1 MVFEVNSTLKK
12 RHHKTVIKQPDQQKS
27 MQESPL
33 ENDFLSQLTAMVE
46 KNISNEQF
54 GVSELAD
61 AMNMSRSNLLRKVKK
76 ETNLAVNQLIRD
88 TRLKKGMELLRKNSL
103 NVSEVS
109 HQVGFSSTSYFIKCF
124 REFYGFPP
132 GEVGKR
138 APDEL
143 NPVSVPPSKRNRN
156 IFIIGSIGLVI
167 AITVGLLIYYGPTS
181 KTRTLERSIAVL
193 PFKNESNDSTNIYLI
208 NGLME
213 STLTNLQK
221 IEDLRV
227 ISRTSSEKY
236 RSLRKSIPEMAR
248 ELNVNY
254 FVEGS
259 GQKIGDHILLNI
271 QLIEGPSD
279 KHLWAKQY
287 KREAKDIFALQQ
299 EVAKNIVEEIQAIIT
314 PEEEKKIEKIPTDN
328 LVAYDYF
335 LKGRELLFRSG
346 KGDLEKAITFF
357 NKAIEL
363 DNKFAL
369 AYAEAVICY
378 YYLDAYRPEP
388 EYTDQ
393 LSDYADKA
401 WLYDSKSDECLVAKA
416 LFYMHKR
423 EYNQAIPYL
432 EKALEY
438 NPNSG
443 LTIHFISELYNG
455 LVPNTAKY
463 LQYAL
468 LGARINVATDSAS
481 ESFTYMHLS
490 NALVQT
496 GFIDEAMKYVDK
508 SLAYDPNNQFAGW
521 LKIGVL
527 FAKTKNTDQTRQ
539 LLIKELNK
547 DTISRFYLMQEIGK
561 SYYFKGDYKTAYR
574 YYKRFIAMQQTLKVD
589 IFRNESLK
597 IGIVFDKLGMKE
609 EAASYYKI
617 YKEYAFN
624 DKSIYKNLSLMAYYA
639 WLGDQQKALDHM
651 KLFSKEDDY
660 QYWILFLADDPL
672 FVHIRS
678 LPEFK
683 KVMTVI
689 EKKFWDNH
697 KKIRAMLEEKGLL

>member
-1 MVFEVNSTLKK
+1 MT
-12 RHHKTVIKQPDQQKS
+12 
-27 MQESPL
+27 ESPISN
-33 ENDFLSQLTAMVE
+33 EFLSQLTAQVE

-76 ETNLAVNQLIRD
+76 ELNLSVNQLIRD
-88 TRLKKGMELLRKNSL
+88 TRLKKGMDLLQKTSL

-124 REFYGFPP
+124 RELYGFPP

-138 APDEL
+138 SPEEIKPL
-143 NPVSVPPSKRNRN
+143 LTSISNRN
-156 IFIIGSIGLVI
+156 QKVLIISSVTLVLVI
-167 AITVGLLIYYGPTS
+167 AIGLFLYYNLSNKSTP
-181 KTRTLERSIAVL
+181 LEKSIAVL
-193 PFKNESNDSTNIYLI
+193 PFKNDSNDTTNVYLI

-213 STLTNLQK
+213 STLTNLQR
-221 IEDLRV
+221 IEDLKV

-236 RSLRKSIPEMAR
+236 RSQRKSIPEMAR

-259 GQKIGDHILLNI
+259 GQKIGNQILLNV

-279 KHLWAKQY
+279 KHLWARQY

-314 PEEEKKIEKIPTDN
+314 PEERKKIEKIPTEN

-335 LKGRELLFRSG
+335 LKGREELFRSERP
-346 KGDLEKAITFF
+346 DLNKAIVFF
-357 NKAIEL
+357 NKAIEQ
-363 DNKFAL
+363 DNKFGL
-369 AYAEAVICY
+369 AYAGAVISY
-378 YYLDAYRPEP
+378 YYLDYFRPEP
-388 EYTDQ
+388 QYTDKI
-393 LSDYADKA
+393 SDYADKA
-401 WLYDSKSDECLVAKA
+401 WLYDSKSDESLVAKA
-416 LFYMHKR
+416 LSYMHNK
-423 EYNQAIPYL
+423 EYNEAIPYL

-443 LTIHFISELYNG
+443 LTIHFLSELYNG

-468 LGARINVATDSAS
+468 MGARINVAADSAS
-481 ESFTYMHLS
+481 QSFTYMHLG
-490 NALVQT
+490 NALIQT
-496 GFIDEAMKYVDK
+496 GFVDEAMKYVDK
-508 SLAYDPNNQFAGW
+508 SLAFDPNSQFAGW

-527 FAKTKNTDQTRQ
+527 FAKTKDAEQTR
-539 LLIKELNK
+539 LRLIKELNK

-561 SYYFKGDYKTAYR
+561 SYYFKGDYKAAYR
-574 YYKRFIAMQQTLKVD
+574 YYKRFNAMQKLLKVD
-589 IFRNESLK
+589 IFRGESLK
-597 IGIVFDKLGMKE
+597 MGIVWDKLGMKE
-609 EAASYYKI
+609 EAKEYFRI
-617 YKEYAFN
+617 YKEYAFS
-624 DKSIYKNLSLMAYYA
+624 DKSIYKDLSLMAYYA

-651 KLFSKEDDY
+651 KLFSNENDY
-660 QYWILFLADDPL
+660 QYWILFMADEPL
-672 FVHIRS
+672 FDKIRNR
-678 LPEFK
+678 PEFK
-683 KVMTVI
+683 EAMITI

-697 KKIRAMLEEKGLL
+697 KKIRMMLEEKGLL